1 MVFWNYSFH
10 RKMAYEPSRR
20 VLYSYPYQYAVSPHC
35 CTAVQFNSVIVPYPH
50 HFPHYTGAVWGV
62 SRDVPSDSGSPAI
75 NIRIDTQWYSG
86 YYPYITGC
94 VGSGLPPSDAA
105 GYRPASEA
113 RNKRRVFCLRYNQHT
128 NFLCNNKF
136 FHHNK
141 LIPSSLFLQY
151 LTVI

>member
-1 MVFWNYSFH
+1 MTSH
-10 RKMAYEPSRR
+10 RNGFMKLLFPQEN
-20 VLYSYPYQYAVSPHC
+20 VLRAFSKNTVELSLSVC
-35 CTAVQFNSVIVPYPH
+35 CFAASLHSSSVQLCYTVVPYPH

-128 NFLCNNKF
+128 SLLCNNQF
-136 FHHNK
+136 FTT
-141 LIPSSLFLQY
+141 LI
-151 LTVI
+151 